1 MRELACVLNFLYQT
15 NMADTAADTTTDGE
29 QPVAPSLKEVA
40 LKAGDDLASKL
51 IGKAPPAL

>member
-1 MRELACVLNFLYQT
+1 
-15 NMADTAADTTTDGE
+15 MADTAADTTTDGE